1 MKSSPALAR
10 VLVPLL
16 EAGSLPL
23 SKVSGRVQE
32 ELKGLVDAEVLAVE
46 RRGAG
51 RRYVVL
57 QEVALQ
63 SWAAR
68 LFPEGLDAALTRAQS
83 RREAVRQR
91 RDAKAA
97 RAADTEAVLLRG
109 MPGAVLR
116 RGDEELEIG
125 DWTLRAGFG
134 AMELGAGEAW
144 CFQGLVVVVENL
156 EPFRWVETVVPAL
169 LAEGGLAVYAGGRMS
184 GRLLRWVAKLATEG
198 CRVLHW
204 GDYDPVGMD
213 EFLRLKSVCGGRAEL
228 VMLEDLEGLFRG
240 YAKAELL
247 AGNAAILARLRGCGD
262 DEVEMVVGLMD
273 RFGGGVEQ
281 EAGVL

>member
-10 VLVPLL
+10 VLVQLL
-16 EAGSLPL
+16 ESGSLPL
-23 SKVSGRVQE
+23 SKVSARVQVD
-32 ELKGLVDAEVLAVE
+32 LKGLVDAEVLAVA
-46 RRGAG
+46 RHGAG
-51 RRYVVL
+51 RRYLVL
-57 QEVALQ
+57 QEGALQ
-63 SWAAR
+63 GVAER
-68 LFPEGLDAALTRAQS
+68 LFPEGLDAALTQAQS
-83 RREAVRQR
+83 RREAVRNR

-125 DWTLRAGFG
+125 AWTRRAGY
-134 AMELGAGEAW
+134 AALELGAGDAW
-144 CFQGLVVVVENL
+144 DFQGLVVVVENL

-169 LAEGGLAVYAGGRMS
+169 LAKGGIAVYAGGRMS
-184 GRLLRWVAKLATEG
+184 GRMLGWLARLAGEG

-213 EFLRLKSVCGGRAEL
+213 EFLRLKSACGGRAEL
-228 VMLEDLEGLFRG
+228 VMLEDLEGLFQG

-247 AGNAAILARLRGCGD
+247 SGNAAVLARLRGCGD

-281 EAGVL
+281 EAGIL

>member
-10 VLVPLL
+10 VLMQLL
-16 EAGSLPL
+16 EARSLPL
-23 SKVSGRVQE
+23 SKVSGQVQE
-32 ELKGLVDAEVLAVE
+32 ELKGLVDAEVLAVA

-63 SWAAR
+63 GVAAR
-68 LFPEGLDAALTRAQS
+68 LFPEGLDAALTPAQS
-83 RREAVRQR
+83 RREAVRNR
-91 RDAKAA
+91 RDAKTA
-97 RAADTEAVLLRG
+97 RATDTEAVLLRG
-109 MPGAVLR
+109 RPGTVLR

-125 DWTLRAGFG
+125 EWTLRAGY
-134 AMELGAGEAW
+134 AAVELGTGDAW
-144 CFQGLVVVVENL
+144 SFQGLVVVVENL
-156 EPFRWVETVVPAL
+156 EPFRWVEAVVPAL
-169 LAEGGLAVYAGGRMS
+169 RAEGGLAVYAGGRMS
-184 GRLLRWVAKLATEG
+184 GRLVGWLAKLAREG

-213 EFLRLKSVCGGRAEL
+213 EFLRLKSACGGRAEL

-240 YAKAELL
+240 FAKAELV
-247 AGNAAILARLRGCGD
+247 AGNSAVLARLRGCGD
-262 DEVEMVVGLMD
+262 DEVERVVELMD

-281 EAGVL
+281 EAGIL